1 MLPQLTRH
9 FLRAWVAALVAS
21 TVTLAGCGRDESPE
35 AQVREVIAAGEA
47 AAEERDLGSLLE
59 MVSPTFRDGN
69 GGGRDELRQYLR
81 GYFVMNQSVHL
92 LTRVESVEFPYRDY
106 ARVKLSVGMLG
117 RASTG
122 ASSLDLAADA
132 KEIVLELKLEDDEWK
147 VVRAT
152 WR

>member
-1 MLPQLTRH
+1 M
-9 FLRAWVAALVAS
+9 AAMAA
-21 TVTLAGCGRDESPE
+21 TFAGCGGDHSPD
-35 AQVREVIAAGEA
+35 AQVRAVIAAGEA
-47 AAEERDLGSLLE
+47 AAEERDLGSLLD

-69 GGGRDELRQYLR
+69 GGGREELKQYLR

-92 LTRVESVEFPYRDY
+92 LTRIESVEFPYRDY

-117 RASTG
+117 RG
-122 ASSLDLAADA
+122 AAGAASLDLAADA
-132 KEIVLELKLEDDEWK
+132 KEIVLELTLEDDEWK